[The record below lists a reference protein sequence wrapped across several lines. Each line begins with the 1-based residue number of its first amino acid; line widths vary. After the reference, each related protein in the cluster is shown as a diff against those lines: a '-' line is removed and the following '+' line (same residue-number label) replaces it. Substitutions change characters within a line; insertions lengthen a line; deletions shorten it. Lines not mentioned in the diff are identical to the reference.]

1 MNPNSYLTE
10 MFLDEGM
17 PILFID
23 FDGTISKRDVIDR
36 ILEEFADDR
45 WLEAE
50 DKWISGAIGSRECL
64 QKQFSYVEAAPEEL
78 NEFLD
83 TLELDEGFLPL
94 VNFCGES
101 GIRIHVVSDGFDF
114 YIRRMLEKAV
124 LNPQQLRRINV
135 WANSLT
141 ASGENRWRTGFPHSR
156 QVCGDGCATC
166 KPAVMRLN
174 NPYAAPSVFVGDG
187 LSDCF
192 AAREADV
199 VFAKG
204 KLKDFCRQNRIP
216 LTEYSNLRQVAESL
230 DQAYESFALTLSG
243 KQTHSWLQA
252 A

>member
-10 MFLDEGM
+10 MFLDEGI

-36 ILEEFADDR
+36 ILEEFADER
-45 WLEAE
+45 WLETE
-50 DKWISGAIGSRECL
+50 DRWIAGEIGSRECL
-64 QKQFSYVEAAPEEL
+64 QKQFSFVKAAPGEL
-78 NEFLD
+78 NEFID
-83 TLELDEGFLPL
+83 ALELDEGFLPL
-94 VNFCGES
+94 VNFCAES
-101 GIRIHVVSDGFDF
+101 DIGIHIVSDGFDY
-114 YIRRMLEKAV
+114 YIRRMLDKAV
-124 LNPQQLRRINV
+124 LNRQQLRRINV
-135 WANSLT
+135 WANRLT
-141 ASGENRWRTGFPHSR
+141 ASGENFWRTEFPHSR

-174 NPYAAPSVFVGDG
+174 NPYAAPSIFVGDG
-187 LSDCF
+187 LSDRF
-192 AAREADV
+192 AAVEADV

-204 KLKDFCRQNRIP
+204 KLKDFCRKKTIP
-216 LTEYSNLRQVAESL
+216 VTEYSNLRQVAESL